1 MKLIFF
7 LFIAVLLNSCCD
19 CDKSKE
25 DAKPV
30 VTGKM
35 TWQEW
40 QTIAQWESYNANNYK
55 PNENLINQL
64 KTLLS
69 TQQNITFIM
78 ISASWCPDS
87 ETEVPKYY
95 KLIELCEFD
104 ESKISLY
111 GVDRE
116 KKEPT
121 GTSKKYKIEK
131 VPTLII
137 LKDMVEIGR
146 IVEFPVL
153 SWEDDLITI
162 LETDK

>member
-1 MKLIFF
+1 MKLLVFF
-7 LFIAVLLNSCCD
+7 LMAIFLNSCCD

-25 DAKPV
+25 KPKPV
-30 VTGKM
+30 VTGKL

-40 QTIAQWESYNANNYK
+40 QNIAQWKSYNAKNYK
-55 PNENLINQL
+55 PNETLVNQL

-87 ETEVPKYY
+87 ETEVPKYF
-95 KLIELCEFD
+95 KLMELCEVD
-104 ESKISLY
+104 DSKISLY

-116 KKEPT
+116 KKEAT
-121 GTSKKYKIEK
+121 GTSQKYKIEK

-137 LKDMVEIGR
+137 LKDMLEIGR

-153 SWEDDLITI
+153 SWEDDILTI
-162 LETDK
+162 LEATN